1 MSDPLAT
8 PHPADGVASVV
19 VSRTERVEALYVE
32 HREFVYRLALR
43 YGSGSHAWAED
54 VAQEVFLRLFDVLD
68 SLEERDG
75 LGGMEPWFY
84 RVTTNRCLNR
94 LRAERLRNAAPVRWL
109 LGRRNTDPR
118 DPERVTAARQGL
130 EQASAVMASLPPKER
145 VAFSMHVLDGKKQ
158 IEIAEV
164 LGHSKGYVSKLIARA
179 EERVRAAGWELPD
192 A

>member
-1 MSDPLAT
+1 MSDPLST
-8 PHPADGVASVV
+8 PHPAEGVASVV

-54 VAQEVFLRLFDVLD
+54 VAQEVFVRLFDVLD
-68 SLEERDG
+68 SLDER
-75 LGGMEPWFY
+75 GGGEVEPWFY

-109 LGRRNTDPR
+109 LGRRNTDLR

-130 EQASAVMASLPPKER
+130 EQASAVMDGLPPKER

-158 IEIAEV
+158 IETAEV

>member
-1 MSDPLAT
+1 MSDPLSTPLAADAGAT
-8 PHPADGVASVV
+8 SVA
-19 VSRTERVEALYVE
+19 SRTERVEALYRE

-54 VAQEVFLRLFDVLD
+54 VAQEVFVRLFDVLE
-68 SLEERDG
+68 SLDERAEH
-75 LGGMEPWFY
+75 GGMEPWFY

-118 DPERVTAARQGL
+118 DPERVAAARQGL

>member
-1 MSDPLAT
+1 MSEPLST
-8 PHPADGVASVV
+8 PDALAPEVA
-19 VSRTERVEALYVE
+19 SRTERVEALYLE

-43 YGSGSHAWAED
+43 YGGGSHAWAED
-54 VAQEVFLRLFDVLD
+54 VTQEVFVRLFDVID
-68 SLEERDG
+68 SLQDDG
-75 LGGMEPWFY
+75 SPAALEPWFY

-94 LRAERLRNAAPVRWL
+94 LRAERLRNSAPVRWL
-109 LGRRNTDPR
+109 LGRRAEDGRGR

-130 EQASAVMASLPPKER
+130 AQANAVLASLPPKER

-158 IEIAEV
+158 IEIAEQ

-179 EERVRAAGWELPD
+179 EERIRAAGWEVPG

>member
-1 MSDPLAT
+1 MSEPLSA
-8 PHPADGVASVV
+8 ADALDGTQAST
-19 VSRTERVEALYVE
+19 TERVEALYVQ

-43 YGSGSHAWAED
+43 YGGGSHAWAED
-54 VAQEVFLRLFDVLD
+54 VTQEVFLRLFDALAQ
-68 SLEERDG
+68 LEDDRA
-75 LGGMEPWFY
+75 MEPWFY

-94 LRAERLRNAAPVRWL
+94 LRSERLRNSAPVRWL
-109 LGRRNTDPR
+109 LGRRNEDGR
-118 DPERVTAARQGL
+118 SPERVAAARQGL
-130 EQASAVMASLPPKER
+130 EQASAVLASLPPKER

-179 EERVRAAGWELPD
+179 EERVRAAGWEVPH